1 MTYMRMVSPFP
12 AATTGYD
19 DNERQ
24 KARKPLVLIIE
35 DAPILSEAF
44 HNVCDFLDVTIETMP
59 SSGNVSAA
67 LQRYC
72 PMAVVAEME
81 ARGQDGCNVLMT
93 VSAYDR
99 GLPVLLITGEAPAL
113 LGAIDAVEEIWRL
126 SSVSKWPCLQGVA
139 GIVDFLFCAGR
150 KGGCMRLMSV

>member
-1 MTYMRMVSPFP
+1 MTYMRVAYPLP
-12 AATTGYD
+12 KTTAASD
-19 DNERQ
+19 DDERR

-35 DAPILSEAF
+35 DAPVMSEAF
-44 HNVCDFLDVTIETMP
+44 HNVCDFLNVAVETIP
-59 SSGNVSAA
+59 SSSNVIAA
-67 LQRYC
+67 LQRYS

-99 GLPVLLITGEAPAL
+99 DLPVLLVTGEAPAL
-113 LGAIDAVEEIWRL
+113 LGAIDAVTEIWEL
-126 SSVSKWPCLQGVA
+126 SSVTTWPYLQGVA

-150 KGGCMRLMSV
+150 KGSCMRLMSI